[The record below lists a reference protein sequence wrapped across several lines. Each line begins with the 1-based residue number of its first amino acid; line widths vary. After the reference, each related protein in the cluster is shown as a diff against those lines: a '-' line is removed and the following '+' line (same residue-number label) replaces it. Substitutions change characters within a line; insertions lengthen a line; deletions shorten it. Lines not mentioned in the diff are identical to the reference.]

1 MQQMQHEQQQ
11 WVEAVLPAERA
22 KLVRLCA
29 YLTGDPSAAEDI
41 AQEAMI
47 EAWRTADR
55 ITDQAASST
64 WLTGCARNSCKRW
77 ARRRGRTLA
86 HELPLEETET
96 AGQALSTTI
105 DLERDLER
113 DELIELLDRALALLP
128 PDTRDALIQHYVD
141 ELPQAAIADRLGAT
155 EGAVAVRIHRG
166 KIAMRKALSAPEL
179 QSSSRSYGI
188 TIADAYWQESRIWC
202 PHCGTNRLVVHLSP
216 GNEIFEA
223 MCPGCDTHPG
233 FFSIPRED
241 VSHILGGITSFKP
254 AFTRYTAWIH
264 RHFSQAL
271 IDRTARCVICGN
283 EAPLRLGLSPQTT
296 PPRRGRPG
304 IHYYCEHCDQACD
317 IALSALAFWLPEGRQ
332 FQRAH
337 PRTRLLP
344 YREIEA
350 DGVPAIV
357 TTFESLDAQ
366 ARFAVVS
373 ARDTLIP
380 LGVHREPEA

>member
-1 MQQMQHEQQQ
+1 MQQMQDEQRR
-11 WVEAVLPAERA
+11 WIEEVLPAERA

-55 ITDQAASST
+55 ITDQTASSA
-64 WLTGCARNSCKRW
+64 WLAGCARNSCKRW

-86 HELPLEETET
+86 HEVPLDGE
-96 AGQALSTTI
+96 LSEAADTI
-105 DLERDLER
+105 ELERDLER

-128 PDTRDALIQHYVD
+128 PQTRDALVQHYVE
-141 ELPQAAIADRLGAT
+141 ELPQAEIAQRLGAS

-166 KIAMRKALSAPEL
+166 KLAMRKSLSTHQL
-179 QSSSRSYGI
+179 QEI
-188 TIADAYWQESRIWC
+188 TGLYEIAVAESYWQQTRIWC
-202 PHCGTNRLVVHLSP
+202 SHCGVHRLLMHLPP
-216 GNEIFEA
+216 GNQIVEA

-254 AFTRYTAWIH
+254 AFTRYTAWVH
-264 RHFSQAL
+264 RHFSQAQ
-271 IDRTARCVICGN
+271 IDRSARCVICGN
-283 EAPLRLGLSPQTT
+283 EAPLRLGLSPLTT
-296 PPRRGRPG
+296 LPRRGRPG

-357 TTFESLDAQ
+357 TTFESLDVR

-373 ARDTLIP
+373 ARDSLIP
-380 LGVHREPEA
+380 LSVHRGPDA